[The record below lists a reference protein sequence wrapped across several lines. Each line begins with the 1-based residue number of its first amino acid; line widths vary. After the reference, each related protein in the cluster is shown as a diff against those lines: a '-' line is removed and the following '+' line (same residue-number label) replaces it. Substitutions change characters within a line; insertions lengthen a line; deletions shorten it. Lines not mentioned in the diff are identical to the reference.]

1 MEKELFPMKIIER
14 RTVDGDL
21 NSRKSKQN
29 RRKSD
34 RKEDVKLYN
43 LMESVYMS
51 NGIIFTDSFERI
63 SEKTEKHDYLDVEYS
78 RLVTQDKNYIIQ
90 NGTFVIVLDNL
101 VFFEDASFDN
111 TRLEEIISSA
121 NISKMELFVYNGSWW
136 VKKDQA
142 FKDVEY
148 KWVRGENTL
157 LEDLKE
163 IPKGD

>member
-63 SEKTEKHDYLDVEYS
+63 SEKTEKHDHLDVEYS

>member
-1 MEKELFPMKIIER
+1 MKIIER

-21 NSRKSKQN
+21 KSRKSNHN

-34 RKEDVKLYN
+34 RKEDVKLYH

-121 NISKMELFVYNGSWW
+121 NISKMELFIYNGSWW
-136 VKKDQA
+136 VKKDQD

-148 KWVRGENTL
+148 KWVRGENIL